1 MNDVVVN
8 KVQSIHRCVRRAR
21 EEYALA
27 GEDFAGD
34 YTRQDAAILNITRGC
49 EQAIDLANYVVR
61 ARKLGVPTTSA
72 EAFDLLATS
81 GVISHEMAESL
92 KGMVGFRNVAV
103 HQYRDLDMEI
113 VEAVITSGLD
123 DLIAFTDAVL
133 TKLDHSID

>member
-21 EEYALA
+21 EEYASA
-27 GEDFAGD
+27 GDDFAGD

-72 EAFDLLATS
+72 ETFDLLAT
-81 GVISHEMAESL
+81 GDVISNEMAESL